1 MSESESQSRE
11 RWQQI
16 RVIFDEV
23 LAVPPDQ
30 RIFLLEQ
37 TCNGD
42 AALIA
47 ELYSLLEASQA
58 EEKLTSSMSAADDAQ
73 DDLAPKR
80 RWIGPYELDRLLG
93 RGGMGA
99 VYLAHRA
106 DGQFRQQ
113 LAIKL
118 IDLPL
123 ATELYR
129 TQFRVE
135 RQILARLAH
144 PFIARLLDG
153 GVTEDGELYLAME
166 YIDGIS
172 IVRYC
177 EQNRLSRQDRLLLF
191 RSVCSSVQY

>member
-1 MSESESQSRE
+1 MNDSGSDSRE
-11 RWQQI
+11 RWQRI
-16 RVIFDEV
+16 RAIFDDV
-23 LAVPPDQ
+23 VVVPANQ
-30 RIFLLEQ
+30 RMSFLEQ
-37 TCNGD
+37 KCDGD
-42 AALIA
+42 PALMS

-58 EEKLTSSMSAADDAQ
+58 EEDLASSMSEEACVGEDSAS
-73 DDLAPKR
+73 KH

-123 ATELYR
+123 ATDLYR
-129 TQFRVE
+129 KQFRSE
-135 RQILARLAH
+135 RQILARLTH

-153 GVTEDGELYLAME
+153 GVSEDGELYLAM
-166 YIDGIS
+166 
-172 IVRYC
+172 
-177 EQNRLSRQDRLLLF
+177 
-191 RSVCSSVQY
+191 